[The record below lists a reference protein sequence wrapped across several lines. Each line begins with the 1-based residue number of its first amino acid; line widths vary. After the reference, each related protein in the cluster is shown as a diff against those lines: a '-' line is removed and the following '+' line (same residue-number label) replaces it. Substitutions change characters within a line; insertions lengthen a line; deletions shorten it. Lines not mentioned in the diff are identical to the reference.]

1 MKNFFG
7 FGLLFFAS
15 ALYGADGDNALM
27 VGSVI
32 ALAIVGLMILFYSQ
46 YQIKKMKRLHEE
58 MEQKQLD
65 MQRNQNELITN
76 MSESI
81 YDIAKEAIKNR
92 NSVIEEPN
100 ERSLEKVLAKVIN
113 AENALLDMTNDL
125 ISFLKIRSKKVEIIN
140 ERFNVNNVL
149 NELSAMLGIYFKE
162 SKVEVIFDI
171 NHNIPR
177 YLIGDS
183 LHLGQ
188 ILNNLLEYSML
199 HTDAY
204 EVKLEISLV
213 NDHDG
218 LQQIEFTIFDKGM
231 SIPKNKIEQ
240 LFEPY
245 YNEETKEYVGLGL
258 FVAKELAALMGGS
271 LNVKTQEGRGV
282 VFVLLLPMGIEAP
295 KGGKEYQLCEK
306 TAKQKKVL
314 IVDNHYTT
322 ALAVRKFFVYFD
334 YDVNAMPIDDFTS
347 TMPPFT
353 EYDIVVLDEKL
364 FTSNT
369 IKYLE
374 KTVDYLESID
384 KEHGLKVIAMGS
396 LMDEPADISETIYDI
411 RLEKP
416 FGQERI
422 FEALTQL
429 FRADIPL
436 NLPIVGDFKNEVAF
450 VHKEPVV
457 EAANITRESFTDF
470 EGSRLL
476 LVEDNLINQKVLVN
490 ILGKS
495 NINITVANNGLE
507 AVNILTIEKQEFDL
521 VLMDINMPIMDGY
534 TATDKIRK
542 MGGFDHLP
550 IVAFTALVL
559 DNEVQKMYNSGM
571 NAFLSKPI
579 NMGKLYSVFELF
591 LDIKM
596 NGSRLQ
602 SPVEKPVK
610 VYYGLDIDDGIKY
623 ANGDD
628 AVYMEVLNEFLEAY
642 GESAE
647 AFEKLV
653 KENRVEQI
661 RMLCLDM
668 KGLTS
673 AIGAYKMFKLVD
685 EIHKLFIY
693 NNQHLLHKYVDSYTT
708 ELTKLKTSIDDYMH
722 SDH

>member
-1 MKNFFG
+1 MKSRFG
-7 FGLLFFAS
+7 FGLLFLAS
-15 ALYGADGDNALM
+15 ALYGAEGDNTTLIVTIIVLAV
-27 VGSVI
+27 VG
-32 ALAIVGLMILFYSQ
+32 VGILVYSQ
-46 YQIKKMKRLHEE
+46 YQIKRMKKMHEE
-58 MEQKQLD
+58 IEKKQME
-65 MQRNQNELITN
+65 MQRTQNELITN
-76 MSESI
+76 MSENI

-92 NSVIEEPN
+92 NSVTEEPN
-100 ERSLEKVLAKVIN
+100 ERSLEKVLAKAIN

-140 ERFNVNNVL
+140 ERFNINNVL
-149 NELSAMLGIYFKE
+149 NELAGMLGIYFKE

-199 HTDAY
+199 HTNAY

-213 NDHDG
+213 KDEDG
-218 LQQIEFTIFDKGM
+218 SPLIEFAFFDKGM
-231 SIPKNKIEQ
+231 NIPKQKLEK

-245 YNEETKEYVGLGL
+245 YNEEAKEYVGLGL
-258 FVAKELAALMGGS
+258 FVAKELAALMGGT
-271 LNVKTQEGRGV
+271 LNVKAQEGRGI
-282 VFVLLLPMGIEAP
+282 VFTLLLPMGIERS
-295 KGGKEYQLCEK
+295 KGKDYELCDK
-306 TAKQKKVL
+306 TAKAKKVL

-322 ALAVRKFFVYFD
+322 ALAVRKLFVYFD

-347 TMPPFT
+347 TMPAFT

-364 FTSNT
+364 FTPNT

-384 KEHGLKVIAMGS
+384 KEHGLKIISMGS
-396 LMDEPADISETIYDI
+396 LMDEPAEIPAGVFDL

-422 FEALTQL
+422 FEALTEL
-429 FRADIPL
+429 FRSDIPL

-450 VHKEPVV
+450 VHKEPLV
-457 EAANITRESFTDF
+457 EAENVTRESFADF
-470 EGSRLL
+470 DGSRLL
-476 LVEDNLINQKVLVN
+476 LVEDNLINQKVLIN

-495 NINITVANNGLE
+495 GIDITVANNGLE
-507 AVNILTIEKQEFDL
+507 AVNIVTVEKQEFDL

-542 MGGFDHLP
+542 TGEFDHLP

-596 NGSRLQ
+596 NSSRIQ
-602 SPVEKPVK
+602 PPVEKPVK
-610 VYYGLDIDDGIKY
+610 VYYGLDVDDGIKY

-647 AFEKLV
+647 SFEKLV
-653 KENRVEQI
+653 RENRVEQI
-661 RMLCLDM
+661 KMLCLDM

-693 NNQHLLHKYVDSYTT
+693 NNQHLLHKYVESYTT